1 MNEFG
6 SGRHTGTITF
16 SHRSFQEYFAARFIN
31 SCPADLKPR
40 LIERIVPSTQS
51 DVVIAPLYEM
61 DPYIVE
67 RCYILPVIDDLEG
80 P

>member
-1 MNEFG
+1 
-6 SGRHTGTITF
+6 
-16 SHRSFQEYFAARFIN
+16 
-31 SCPADLKPR
+31 
-40 LIERIVPSTQS
+40 
-51 DVVIAPLYEM
+51 VVIAPLYEM